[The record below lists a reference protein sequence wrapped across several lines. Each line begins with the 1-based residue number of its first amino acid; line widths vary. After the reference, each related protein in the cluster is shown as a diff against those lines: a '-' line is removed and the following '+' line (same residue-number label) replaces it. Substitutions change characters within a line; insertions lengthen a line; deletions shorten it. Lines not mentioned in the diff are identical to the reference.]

1 MPDQISLFPESF
13 PLFDNSLKK
22 DTGSDREQEK
32 SSLDEFFSRTK
43 ASQNAEGYFNLLKFI
58 TRFTNY
64 SPLNCYL
71 IHTQNPY
78 SSYVTT
84 ANQWLKKFGRR
95 VNPEARPIV
104 ILAPMSP
111 VLFVYDVADTE
122 GKPLP
127 TALAA
132 PLDTKG
138 NISQTTWNNTIDN
151 CARDLIKVYES
162 EVAVPGSECVIALEK
177 AELAQ
182 VSEDE
187 IYAALYSIQIN
198 KKHSISQKY
207 AAAVHEL
214 AHLYCG
220 HIGSDKTAWWT
231 DRQDYI
237 ATRVQRE
244 IEAESIS
251 YIVCKRQKIE
261 TPTAEYLIG
270 DANQSLELP
279 EFSLDTVLRVASHIE
294 GMGRRVVKKRK
305 KKVAP

>member
-13 PLFDNSLKK
+13 PFFDNSQKK

-32 SSLDEFFSRTK
+32 NSLDEFFSRTK
-43 ASQNAEGYFNLLKFI
+43 ASQNVEVYFNLLDFI

-95 VNPEARPIV
+95 VNPEAKPIV

-122 GKPLP
+122 GEPLP
-127 TALAA
+127 AALAA
-132 PLDTKG
+132 SLDTKG
-138 NISQTTWNNTIDN
+138 NISQTIWNNTIDN

-162 EVAVPGSECVIALEK
+162 EVAAPGSECVKALEK

-187 IYAALYSIQIN
+187 IYAALYSIPIN

-231 DRQDYI
+231 DRQDHI

-261 TPTAEYLIG
+261 TSAAEYLIG
-270 DANQSLELP
+270 DANQSVELP

-294 GMGRRVVKKRK
+294 GMAGVW
-305 KKVAP
+305 